1 MYGNPS
7 PSVGFHPNCH
17 HCGKQAHLLTWLHAN
32 NGVPYD
38 GSDSQNRSASGQ
50 CRKSPPHRSP
60 RMSVPKTMF
69 QLSGRGYA
77 AANLSH
83 ATLVIIDAQKEYL
96 SGPLAL
102 SGMDAAVGNIKQ
114 LVSAARNAGRPIV
127 HVRHLGT
134 VGGLFDP
141 QGERGEFI
149 PALSL
154 KATKPSSA
162 SCCPAPFTAQAG
174 KKTLAGPRSLDL
186 IVCGFMSHSSVSTT
200 VRAAKNL
207 GFRCTLVEDA
217 CATRDLPYKGGI
229 LSAEHVQQTEMAIM
243 ADNFATLALTKI

>member
-1 MYGNPS
+1 
-7 PSVGFHPNCH
+7 
-17 HCGKQAHLLTWLHAN
+17 
-32 NGVPYD
+32 
-38 GSDSQNRSASGQ
+38 
-50 CRKSPPHRSP
+50 
-60 RMSVPKTMF
+60 MSVPKTMF

-77 AANLSH
+77 PANLAH

-102 SGMDAAVGNIKQ
+102 TGVAEAVANIQQ
-114 LVSAARNAGRPIV
+114 LLAAARAAGRPIV
-127 HVRHLGT
+127 HVHHLGT

-149 PALSL
+149 PGLEPLSDETLIGKLLPSAFHGTALEKRL
-154 KATKPSSA
+154 
-162 SCCPAPFTAQAG
+162 QDLG
-174 KKTLAGPRSLDL
+174 SLDL

-217 CATRDLPYKGGI
+217 CATRDLPYKGGV
-229 LSAEHVQQTEMAIM
+229 LTAEQVQQTEMAIM
-243 ADNFATLALTKI
+243 ADNFATLAQTKELI

>member
-1 MYGNPS
+1 
-7 PSVGFHPNCH
+7 
-17 HCGKQAHLLTWLHAN
+17 
-32 NGVPYD
+32 
-38 GSDSQNRSASGQ
+38 
-50 CRKSPPHRSP
+50 
-60 RMSVPKTMF
+60 MSVPKTMF

-114 LVSAARNAGRPIV
+114 LVAAARNAGRPIV

-149 PALSL
+149 PGLEPMGNETIIGEGEYQYRAVHNFAQLPDKYSWQTTHNVALDSAGNLYVIHEGRRDL
-154 KATKPSSA
+154 KDHPSIFVFD
-162 SCCPAPFTAQAG
+162 PAG
-174 KKTLAGPRSLDL
+174 KFIRAFGAQFQGGGHGIEIRKEGSQEFLYVAAYQQVKAFARLVGVFGPLAEFG
-186 IVCGFMSHSSVSTT
+186 VVG
-200 VRAAKNL
+200 
-207 GFRCTLVEDA
+207 
-217 CATRDLPYKGGI
+217 
-229 LSAEHVQQTEMAIM
+229 
-243 ADNFATLALTKI
+243 

>member
-1 MYGNPS
+1 
-7 PSVGFHPNCH
+7 
-17 HCGKQAHLLTWLHAN
+17 
-32 NGVPYD
+32 
-38 GSDSQNRSASGQ
+38 
-50 CRKSPPHRSP
+50 
-60 RMSVPKTMF
+60 MSVPKTMF

-77 AANLSH
+77 PANLAH

-102 SGMDAAVGNIKQ
+102 TGMAEAVANIQQ
-114 LVSAARNAGRPIV
+114 LLAAARAAGRPIV
-127 HVRHLGT
+127 HVHHLGT

-149 PALSL
+149 PGLEPLSDETL
-154 KATKPSSA
+154 IGKLLPSA
-162 SCCPAPFTAQAG
+162 FHGT
-174 KKTLAGPRSLDL
+174 TLEKRLQDLGSLDL

-217 CATRDLPYKGGI
+217 CATRDLPYKGGV
-229 LSAEHVQQTEMAIM
+229 LTAEQVQQTEMAIM
-243 ADNFATLALTKI
+243 ADNFATLAQTKELI